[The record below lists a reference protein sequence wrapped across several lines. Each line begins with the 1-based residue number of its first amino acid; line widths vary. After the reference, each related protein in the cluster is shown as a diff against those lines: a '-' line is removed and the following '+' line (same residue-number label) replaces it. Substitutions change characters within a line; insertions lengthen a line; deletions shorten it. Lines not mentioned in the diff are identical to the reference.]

1 MDVEAEARGEVPAF
15 LDRVLSPVFLADP
28 LRTTTSTEAMSN
40 DSGYSSDEQVL
51 PDLIPPSENLE
62 NEDDVILPSQT
73 SSVLSEDTLR
83 ITFNPTG
90 VPNEVDVWIDRRPGC
105 GGTTWPAGR
114 VLSDYLTRRG
124 RDNLAGKHCL
134 ELGAGTGLVGIAAAK
149 LGARVVVTDQ
159 GPFVPIMETNVRL
172 NGVDN
177 EVQALELNWGEPLPP
192 NLGPVD
198 IILAAD
204 CVYFVEAYSL
214 LIQTLCDLGDAY
226 PNAEFLFCYRRRKKS
241 DKRLFPSL
249 LRKHFNWKEVADDPN
264 RSIYSRKDVC
274 LLHLTRRKE
283 GNTGKKTR

>member
-1 MDVEAEARGEVPAF
+1 MDPSRLHKDSSIWAF
-15 LDRVLSPVFLADP
+15 SLLTP
-28 LRTTTSTEAMSN
+28 TTSNGMTN
-40 DSGYSSDEQVL
+40 DSGYSPDEQVL
-51 PDLIPPSENLE
+51 PDITPASENLE

-73 SSVLSEDTLR
+73 STALSQDTLR

-124 RDNLAGKHCL
+124 GGDLVGKRCL

-149 LGARVVVTDQ
+149 LGAQVLVTDQ
-159 GPFVPIMETNVRL
+159 GLESALPLPPPSLPTVCRLRPFVPIMETNIKL
-172 NGVDN
+172 NGVED
-177 EVQALELNWGEPLPP
+177 EVKALELNWGEPLPP

-214 LIQTLCDLGDAY
+214 LIQTLCDLDDAY

-249 LRKHFNWKEVADDPN
+249 LRKHFNWKE
-264 RSIYSRKDVC
+264 RYTRGRTCVC
-274 LLHLTRRKE
+274 FI
-283 GNTGKKTR
+283 